1 MKLPGINKGQKGNHA
16 LYSAKNS
23 LFEDSGISEARQLS
37 MAHQNSLNIYEG
49 GTPGVG
55 PANSDMKGVTPKRRA
70 GILKH
75 TTVKPLEVES
85 QMSSMTQL
93 SPGPASALY

>member
-1 MKLPGINKGQKGNHA
+1 
-16 LYSAKNS
+16 
-23 LFEDSGISEARQLS
+23 

-75 TTVKPLEVES
+75 ATVKPLEVES

-93 SPGPASALY
+93 SPGPASALYQHSMMSGLDPRIKDSNIAKTNI